1 VRRSRFAHLA
11 LVTAFGATPLIA
23 QPAPGL
29 RSVEGRVVVQR
40 DTAAVPVAGTWVTVH
55 RVARDSAGPLDSTRT
70 DARGAYVLRY
80 RPFGADDAIYFV
92 STRYGGVAYFT
103 SPLREP
109 VVKGESAEISV
120 FDTTT
125 APVPMTVRGRH
136 LIVSAP
142 DTRGA
147 REVIEVYEISNDSS
161 VTRLDREGASGGT
174 WSAPLPAAARDFRV
188 REGEVPVDALV
199 LAGSRAVLHMP
210 FAPGLK
216 QIAFSYSLAPE
227 RFPLAIAPERNT
239 SVFEVL
245 VEDPHATV
253 QGPRMAAV
261 DPVLV
266 EGRSFR
272 RFLGQDV
279 PAGARIVV
287 DAPAPQPEWTRWIV
301 PALLALLGL
310 AMVSA
315 LALPRRRRALLTP
328 TSAPRAPEPAID
340 TDAAQLA
347 QRIASLDD
355 AFEREPT
362 PSADARESYE
372 RTRAALKS
380 ELSDAL
386 ARVGAPH

>member
-1 VRRSRFAHLA
+1 
-11 LVTAFGATPLIA
+11 
-23 QPAPGL
+23 
-29 RSVEGRVVVQR
+29 VQR
-40 DTAAVPVAGTWVTVH
+40 DSAAEPVAGTWVTVH

-70 DARGAYVLRY
+70 DAGGAYVLRY
-80 RPFGADDAIYFV
+80 RPFGSDDAIYFV

-120 FDTTT
+120 FDTTSK
-125 APVPMTVRGRH
+125 PVPMTVRGRH

-142 DTRGA
+142 DARGA
-147 REVIEVYEISNDSS
+147 RDVIEVYEISNDSS
-161 VTRLDREGASGGT
+161 VTLLDREDAPRGT
-174 WSAPLPAAARDFRV
+174 WSVPLPAGARDFRV
-188 REGEVPVDALV
+188 REGEVPADALL

-227 RFPLAIAPERNT
+227 RFPLTVASERNT

-287 DAPAPQPEWTRWIV
+287 DAPAPQPPWTRWIV

-315 LALPRRRRALLTP
+315 LAMSRRRPALASRAPTP
-328 TSAPRAPEPAID
+328 IAPEPVVD
-340 TDAAQLA
+340 TDAAHLA

-355 AFEREPT
+355 AFEREAA
-362 PSADARESYE
+362 PSVEAREAYE
-372 RTRAALKS
+372 RTRATLKS

-386 ARVGAPH
+386 ARVGASH